1 MAVRSYKIFGL
12 SAFDLI
18 ASLIGMI
25 IIFFIAYKIYFH
37 NLDLWKFILA
47 AVILTIPVGI
57 LFHVIF
63 GVNTTLNYKLGLSNK
78 P

>member
-1 MAVRSYKIFGL
+1 MSIRSYKIFGL
-12 SAFDLI
+12 SAIDLVL
-18 ASLIGMI
+18 SLIGMI
-25 IIFFIAYKIYFH
+25 IVFFIAHKVFFN

-47 AVILTIPVGI
+47 AVLLTIPLGI
-57 LFHVIF
+57 LFHAVF